1 MAEFFCML
9 TDTGKG
15 LLANAVALGTQMR
28 LTHMAI
34 GDGGGPGAA
43 VTEAMDALAHEV
55 HRAPLNDLVTIEGDP
70 YVVKAEMVIPPDVGG
85 WTVREAGL
93 FTNTGVLFAVAL
105 MPESYKPALADGST
119 MELRVRMLMEVTNAQ
134 AASIELTVDPSVV
147 LASREF
153 VEAKVLEVRGVVD
166 AHTARKD
173 NPHGVAWPQIGGKP
187 AAFPP
192 EAHEHPWS
200 GITGKPGTFP
210 PEEHNHD
217 SRYYTGP
224 ESNARYLGKTER
236 AADSSKL
243 EGRTKAQ
250 VVAEA
255 KQVSLKGTRTTD
267 GTWTLTGLTIG
278 VPVYLAYRPNH
289 TSTSNT
295 QYVKFSVISGSQ
307 NQLRPSGN
315 QSTQFILAAEISDAD
330 NGTGGSAVI
339 IPNSTTLKLNIS
351 SIGTGETVA
360 AYQ

>member
-1 MAEFFCML
+1 MSNYYCLL
-9 TDTGKG
+9 TELGAG
-15 LLANAVALGTQMR
+15 LLASAVATGTQIS
-28 LTHMAI
+28 LSAMAV
-34 GDGGGPGAA
+34 GDGAGGISERM
-43 VTEAMDALAHEV
+43 TALENER
-55 HRAPLNDLVTIEGDP
+55 HRAPLNDLR
-70 YVVKAEMVIPPDVGG
+70 VVQGSPVMVEAEMVIPATVGG
-85 WTVREAGL
+85 WHVREAGL
-93 FTNTGVLFAVAL
+93 FTDTGVMFAVANL
-105 MPESYKPALADGST
+105 PASYKPAQEEGST
-119 MELRVRMLMEVTNAQ
+119 AELRVRLVLEMDNAQ
-134 AASIELTVDPSVV
+134 AGTVQLEIDPTVV
-147 LASREF
+147 LASR
-153 VEAKVLEVRGVVD
+153 GYVD
-166 AHTARKD
+166 EKHQSVMDSLTAHRERTD
-173 NPHGVAWPQIGGKP
+173 NPHAVSWPQVLNKP
-187 AAFPP
+187 GTYPP

-200 GITGKPGTFP
+200 GITGKPTAFP

-217 SRYYTGP
+217 SHNDT
-224 ESNARYLGKTER
+224 RYLGKTAK

-243 EGRTKAQ
+243 EGKTKAQ

-255 KQVSLKGTRTTD
+255 KGVALKGTRTTD